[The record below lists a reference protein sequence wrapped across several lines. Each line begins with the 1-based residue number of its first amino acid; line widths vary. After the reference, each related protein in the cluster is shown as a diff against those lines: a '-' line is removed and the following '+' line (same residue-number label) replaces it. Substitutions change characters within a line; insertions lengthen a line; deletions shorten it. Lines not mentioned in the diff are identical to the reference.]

1 MAFRGGVGSDPT
13 GSGPHGLR
21 MDRQAI
27 AGLPLCPE
35 GRKCRRPTARRLI
48 DLFDDVQRHSLRAG
62 RRPPCVARPIK
73 TSRVDGSG
81 CAVTDSMTATHPVGP
96 EVLPERVWAG
106 QLADDADHD
115 MADAPELAAQQQQP
129 PLGSS
134 IEPAG

>member
-1 MAFRGGVGSDPT
+1 MTESLLKRE
-13 GSGPHGLR
+13 LR
-21 MDRQAI
+21 RAMDRQAI
-27 AGLPLCPE
+27 AGLPLYSE

-62 RRPPCVARPIK
+62 RRPPCVARPFK

-81 CAVTDSMTATHPVGP
+81 SAVTDSMTATHPVGP

-115 MADAPELAAQQQQP
+115 MADTPEFAAQQQQP

>member
-1 MAFRGGVGSDPT
+1 MSFFGARVIPSDGSLSELVLLLAYKGQPDFLALLT
-13 GSGPHGLR
+13 WQ
-21 MDRQAI
+21 D
-27 AGLPLCPE
+27 
-35 GRKCRRPTARRLI
+35 
-48 DLFDDVQRHSLRAG
+48 
-62 RRPPCVARPIK
+62 PIK

-115 MADAPELAAQQQQP
+115 MPDTSELAVQQQP

>member
-1 MAFRGGVGSDPT
+1 
-13 GSGPHGLR
+13 
-21 MDRQAI
+21 
-27 AGLPLCPE
+27 
-35 GRKCRRPTARRLI
+35 
-48 DLFDDVQRHSLRAG
+48 
-62 RRPPCVARPIK
+62 VARPIK

-115 MADAPELAAQQQQP
+115 MADTPELAVQQQP

>member
-1 MAFRGGVGSDPT
+1 MAFRGGVGSDHM
-13 GSGPHGLR
+13 GSGPLY
-21 MDRQAI
+21 
-27 AGLPLCPE
+27 PE

-48 DLFDDVQRHSLRAG
+48 DLLFDDVQRHSLRAG

-115 MADAPELAAQQQQP
+115 MADTPELAVQQQP